1 MRRAS
6 SVLSP
11 PRGVDTAGMAGLVR
25 SGNDASRQAACDD
38 TNVDVVRS
46 LSQLPGYQHENPAA
60 DDNSAIRWA
69 ARNGRCGGT
78 VSVRATVPGGV
89 RSGDGDNYAVTNVC
103 HQVIVGLLFVE
114 QHVCHACSQEST
126 RHILWNVFVTP
137 AVRSRRHSIE
147 ACSVERFEAYYVER
161 DCHACSQSRRQT
173 TALQWLHRVIT

>member
-1 MRRAS
+1 MPPNTQYVMTPMSMWCAS
-6 SVLSP
+6 CPSCLGTVLARES
-11 PRGVDTAGMAGLVR
+11 
-25 SGNDASRQAACDD
+25 SC
-38 TNVDVVRS
+38 
-46 LSQLPGYQHENPAA
+46 LS
-60 DDNSAIRWA
+60 IRWA

>member
-1 MRRAS
+1 METTT
-6 SVLSP
+6 P
-11 PRGVDTAGMAGLVR
+11 FDGLHKCV
-25 SGNDASRQAACDD
+25 
-38 TNVDVVRS
+38 S
-46 LSQLPGYQHENPAA
+46 LSRRLF
-60 DDNSAIRWA
+60 
-69 ARNGRCGGT
+69 
-78 VSVRATVPGGV
+78 
-89 RSGDGDNYAVTNVC
+89 
-103 HQVIVGLLFVE
+103 IVGLLFVE